1 MEVKFGYGQLH
12 RADVSSR
19 QASKLLPEDCGWIIE
34 TEDTPVRFVCVDTT
48 SPNEN
53 LQYLLTRPVRSI
65 WLGPYIVVFSIEIAS
80 TSSSRLEQ
88 TYTIGVLS
96 ITELD
101 DS

>member
-1 MEVKFGYGQLH
+1 MLVSFNSAAMEVKFGYGQLH

-53 LQYLLTRPVRSI
+53 LQYLLTRSCAEYLA
-65 WLGPYIVVFSIEIAS
+65 W
-80 TSSSRLEQ
+80 
-88 TYTIGVLS
+88 TIYCG
-96 ITELD
+96 IQY
-101 DS
+101 